1 MNERLLS
8 EQEINLYW
16 SGTFQE
22 INFGSLLAAQDA
34 KSITAR
40 DKWWVDN
47 MRLMFARC
55 CESTCQYMTPVCSY
69 LSNACMAWQSLK
81 QPISPSGEGK

>member
-1 MNERLLS
+1 MSIKNPFESYIYNTFLRPEYDAFNE
-8 EQEINLYW
+8 
-16 SGTFQE
+16 GVK
-22 INFGSLLAAQDA
+22 AC
-34 KSITAR
+34 